1 MTLKNLGTLVY
12 STETGRTCPDCRK
25 AIALCVCKQ
34 NKANAKNAGVND
46 GIVRVSRETKGR
58 GGKTATVIKGIELDV
73 IGLTAL
79 AKKLKAACGTG
90 GTVKDGIVEIQGDH
104 VEKIMA
110 LLLSDGFKV
119 KRAGG

>member
-1 MTLKNLGTLVY
+1 MTLKNLGALVY
-12 STETGRTCPDCRK
+12 STETGRTCPNCRM

-34 NKANAKNAGVND
+34 NNANAKSAGVSD
-46 GIVRVSRETKGR
+46 GIVRISRETKGR

-73 IGLTAL
+73 TALTAL

-90 GTVKDGIVEIQGDH
+90 GTVKEGIVEIQGDH

-110 LLLSDGFKV
+110 LLLSNGFKV